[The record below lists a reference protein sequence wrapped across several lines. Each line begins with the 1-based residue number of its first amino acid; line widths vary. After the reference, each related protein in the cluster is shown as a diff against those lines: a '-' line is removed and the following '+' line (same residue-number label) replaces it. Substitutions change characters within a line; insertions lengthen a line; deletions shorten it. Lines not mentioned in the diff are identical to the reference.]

1 MKFIYLLMYV
11 PTFLFTPTTLATT
24 SPMNNNKPPLPQAAS
39 EALVENISAFP
50 HFTKEEVK
58 ASTPGTN
65 EAWRNYAHARN
76 SEQKKKIKK
85 MKKELNVDVELM
97 KLNGV
102 VVRKLTPKAITPEFK
117 DKVYL
122 DFHGGAFV
130 LFGGLPSIEEGLL
143 VAERLGIVV
152 YSVDY
157 RMPPTFP
164 FPAALNDVVAV
175 YNALLDQVGEGNV
188 FVGGTSAG
196 GGLVLSLVQSLIS
209 SKSPLPKAVYAGT
222 PWADLT
228 KTSDSLYTNES
239 IDGVLVTYDG
249 VLEAAA
255 KLYAGK
261 RALTEPAISPLYGSF
276 EAFPPTLLVTGTRD
290 MFLSDTVRVNR
301 AIRDAGGVA
310 QIEIFEGLSHAEYLI
325 FYKTPES
332 KTTYKSMKSFFLS
345 TT

>member
-1 MKFIYLLMYV
+1 MKFTYLLIYV
-11 PTFLFTPTTLATT
+11 LALLFTSTTLATT
-24 SPMNNNKPPLPQAAS
+24 SPMHNNKPPLPHAAS
-39 EALVENISAFP
+39 EALIESISAFP
-50 HFTKEEVK
+50 HFTKEEVIE
-58 ASTPGTN
+58 STPRTI
-65 EAWRNYAHARN
+65 EAWRDYVHARN
-76 SEQKKKIKK
+76 SEQKKKVKK
-85 MKKELNVDVELM
+85 MKKELNVDVGLI
-97 KLNGV
+97 KLKDV
-102 VVRKLTPKAITPEFK
+102 VVRKLTPKTITPEFK

-122 DFHGGAFV
+122 DIHGGAFV

-164 FPAALNDVVAV
+164 FPAALDDVVAV
-175 YNALLDQVGEGNV
+175 YNALLDQAGEENI

-228 KTSDSLYTNES
+228 KTGDSLSTNES

-261 RALTEPAISPLYGSF
+261 RALTDPAISPLYGSF

-290 MFLSDTVRVNR
+290 MFLSDTVRVSR
-301 AIRDAGGVA
+301 AIRDSGGVA

-325 FYKTPES
+325 FYRTPES
-332 KTTYKSMKSFFLS
+332 ETTYRSMKSFFLS
-345 TT
+345 AI